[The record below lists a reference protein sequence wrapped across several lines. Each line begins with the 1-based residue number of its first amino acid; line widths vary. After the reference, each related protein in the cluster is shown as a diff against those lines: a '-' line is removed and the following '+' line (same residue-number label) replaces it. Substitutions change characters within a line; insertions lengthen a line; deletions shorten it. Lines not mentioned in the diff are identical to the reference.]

1 MLDTLADERAPGAV
15 SIVSFTAPALE
26 EWLGAGAGGR
36 ASRWL
41 RATRFEAEPG
51 AVALLPGT
59 DGGPDSA
66 LLVVGETVDPWSFA
80 GLPGRLGPGD
90 YTFDAAMGFEWTER
104 RATAAA
110 LGWMLGNY
118 RFDVYKSK
126 PSPPAPVAAPPPG
139 ADAALARR
147 LARAIGLARDLI
159 DTPANEMGPA
169 DLERAARGLAAAH
182 GASVAVTTGQALL
195 EANYPTV
202 HAVGR
207 ASARAPRLI
216 DLKWGREAA
225 PRAPRVTLVGK
236 GVCFDSGGL
245 DLKPSAGMRLMKKDM
260 GGAALVLGLAGAVME
275 ARLDLRLRVLVPA
288 VENAVSGE
296 SFRPGDVL
304 RTRSGTTVE
313 VGNTDAEGRL
323 ILCDALAEADSEA
336 PELLIDAATLTG
348 AARVALGTEVPA
360 LFTDDD
366 ALAADLARH
375 AEAEADPL
383 WRLPLW
389 KPYRDLLDSGI
400 ADLNN
405 ISDGPYGGA
414 VTAALFLGEFVTCA
428 ARWAHIDCMGWN
440 LRARPGRPK
449 GGEAGA
455 LRALYALLAERYP
468 PETPA

>member
-1 MLDTLADERAPGAV
+1 M
-15 SIVSFTAPALE
+15 
-26 EWLGAGAGGR
+26 
-36 ASRWL
+36 
-41 RATRFEAEPG
+41 
-51 AVALLPGT
+51 
-59 DGGPDSA
+59 
-66 LLVVGETVDPWSFA
+66 
-80 GLPGRLGPGD
+80 
-90 YTFDAAMGFEWTER
+90 
-104 RATAAA
+104 
-110 LGWMLGNY
+110 
-118 RFDVYKSK
+118 
-126 PSPPAPVAAPPPG
+126 
-139 ADAALARR
+139 
-147 LARAIGLARDLI
+147 
-159 DTPANEMGPA
+159 
-169 DLERAARGLAAAH
+169 
-182 GASVAVTTGQALL
+182 
-195 EANYPTV
+195 
-202 HAVGR
+202 GR

-216 DLKWGREAA
+216 DLKWGREA
-225 PRAPRVTLVGK
+225 APRVTLVGK

-288 VENAVSGE
+288 VEKRRVGGVV
-296 SFRPGDVL
+296 P
-304 RTRSGTTVE
+304 TRRRAAHA
-313 VGNTDAEGRL
+313 DRGRRSKSA
-323 ILCDALAEADSEA
+323 IPTPRAASSSATALAEADREA

-414 VTAALFLGEFVTCA
+414 VTAALFLGEFVTRA
-428 ARWAHIDCMGWN
+428 GRWAHIDCMGWN